1 MLFGNTSSFYRPAGY
16 KDPYAPMAQTAAPT
30 PTAAPAPIGPNVVVG
45 AGSKPSGI
53 AKPTY
58 GAPAPTA
65 QPAPL
70 APYPSTLQTSA
81 PAPAPQTTTTETTA
95 EPDDEYQ
102 QMMDAYIKQLQASA
116 ANPTPYGAEYYNQGG
131 QQPAPEAAPVA
142 AAAAPAPMIPA
153 MNIPKPNQD
162 PGAGWGTGYQQ
173 VKMPTG
179 LGQGGGSNPIAAL
192 RAARQGGGLY

>member
-53 AKPTY
+53 AKP
-58 GAPAPTA
+58 
-65 QPAPL
+65 
-70 APYPSTLQTSA
+70 TLQTSA